1 MSVTNA
7 SAGWEQASIALATA
21 TVSAIPASVTPAI
34 RATTASVVTSRR
46 AKNKVRVGCWV
57 EEEKEGRK
65 KG

>member
-7 SAGWEQASIALATA
+7 SAGWEQASIALVTA
-21 TVSAIPASVTPAI
+21 SVSAIPASVTPAT

-57 EEEKEGRK
+57 EEEEGRK